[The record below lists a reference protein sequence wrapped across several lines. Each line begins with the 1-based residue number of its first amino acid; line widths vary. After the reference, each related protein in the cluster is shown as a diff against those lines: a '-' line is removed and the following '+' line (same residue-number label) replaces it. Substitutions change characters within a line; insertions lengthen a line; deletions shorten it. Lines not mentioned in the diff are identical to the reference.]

1 MNKKEKKI
9 LITIIIIM
17 LIAILIFCFANIKNK
32 NSNENNYEK
41 NNFENNL
48 NLSNEANNNQE
59 QVEYQENTN
68 VENLKQY
75 FGKTGN
81 SNIYEVE
88 TEYDGR
94 KTLQVKPNLQYK
106 VAFAG
111 IIKKSKPTFDEVD
124 TIYQQNNPT
133 GNGIFIEKNSRE
145 KIIQNLN
152 NKNIFKSDYKINEKG
167 YIEIVN
173 KNSQNEN
180 DKKLEKAINSNKN
193 YIVDISNIYYI
204 IDDTSG
210 EILDYNFANMDE
222 YQTYE
227 YVENENNIII
237 FINENNN
244 NQLNNLEIIQDV
256 LDLMN

>member
-1 MNKKEKKI
+1 MNKKKKAI
-9 LITIIIIM
+9 LITIIIII
-17 LIAILIFCFANIKNK
+17 LIVILIFCFANIKTQ

-111 IIKKSKPTFDEVD
+111 MIKKSKPTFDEVE

-133 GNGIFIEKNSRE
+133 NNGIFIEENSRE
-145 KIIQNLN
+145 KIIQILN

-167 YIEIVN
+167 YIEIAN
-173 KNSQNEN
+173 KNNQNEN
-180 DKKLEKAINSNKN
+180 DKKLEKAINSNKK
-193 YIVDISNIYYI
+193 YIFDISNIYYI
-204 IDDTSG
+204 VDDTSG
-210 EILDYNFANMDE
+210 EILDYNFANIDE
-222 YQTYE
+222 YQTYD
-227 YVENENNIII
+227 YVENQNNMII

-244 NQLNNLEIIQDV
+244 NQINNLEIIQDV